1 MSRNHA
7 YIISYLILQRRD
19 PSFFSCFQQKP
30 DCKTITIMA
39 NPERTGSE
47 PIWRYYR
54 LQHIEAKGTTKYDV
68 NHRLGRKSSSC
79 AAIDLLGGSQSQR
92 TIVQHGVKKDIPKGC
107 ITPASIEEKRQRKKA
122 SANDRRARRRKRSR
136 PAGREKSWCRKTLGF
151 VVCVYSMQ
159 YTEMNCSVQWC
170 ELQSSTN
177 YGANPNVTQPYERV
191 TFAKGH
197 VAGTR
202 ARDANSGLVKF
213 KTWWGTLD
221 RNGPRFASLAP
232 PLGCDDTIVATGTA
246 SATLSLS
253 HHMPLRSFCIS
264 SGMALLLPVSHPS
277 KPSKRTRAN
286 LFHCGGWAAKL
297 RHILAPFPTLADRR

>member
-1 MSRNHA
+1 MHNPGQH
-7 YIISYLILQRRD
+7 RREEAEKETFGQW
-19 PSFFSCFQQKP
+19 PTSKAAKKEQGPP
-30 DCKTITIMA
+30 DEK
-39 NPERTGSE
+39 
-47 PIWRYYR
+47 
-54 LQHIEAKGTTKYDV
+54 KVGTD
-68 NHRLGRKSSSC
+68 
-79 AAIDLLGGSQSQR
+79 
-92 TIVQHGVKKDIPKGC
+92 
-107 ITPASIEEKRQRKKA
+107 
-122 SANDRRARRRKRSR
+122 
-136 PAGREKSWCRKTLGF
+136 CRKTLGF
-151 VVCVYSMQ
+151 VVCVCSMQ
-159 YTEMNCSVQWC
+159 RTEMNCTAQWC

-264 SGMALLLPVSHPS
+264 SGIALLLPVSHPS
-277 KPSKRTRAN
+277 KPSKENACQFVSLRRV
-286 LFHCGGWAAKL
+286 GG
-297 RHILAPFPTLADRR
+297 